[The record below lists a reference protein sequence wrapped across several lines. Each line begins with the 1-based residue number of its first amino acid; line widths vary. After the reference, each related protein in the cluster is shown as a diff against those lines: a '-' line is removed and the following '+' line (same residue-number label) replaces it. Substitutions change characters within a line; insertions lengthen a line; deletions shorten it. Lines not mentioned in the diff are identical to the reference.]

1 MPYWDETK
9 HGWVVTR
16 YDEAAGVLRDATAFT
31 VDDPRFSTAR
41 VVGPSMLS
49 TDGASH
55 TRQRRAFQ
63 PLFTRRQAID
73 AEGVVALIIARR
85 LEMVPSEG
93 EWRTLFAAPVAAEVM
108 IELFSLPLT
117 ADVLLDWYRT
127 IVDAVSA
134 AGDSSAGAA
143 YGVLSEAILGGTV
156 VVDLLAGDS
165 SITSLEAASNTAVAL
180 FGGIETVEGT
190 IASAIYRA
198 FESTTIR
205 DALLADSELLEP
217 FIEEVLRFDPAAAV
231 VHRYATEAVALG
243 EAEIAAGDFVEVS
256 LRDANRDPEVFE
268 KPDEFKLGRA
278 NGRAHL
284 SFAVG
289 PHVCL
294 GLHLARL
301 EARVAIEQVLARA
314 GTRTLD
320 TERSLAPAGDIF
332 QKPTAVHLKTNGWGS
347 DPQPFA

>member
-1 MPYWDETK
+1 M
-9 HGWVVTR
+9 
-16 YDEAAGVLRDATAFT
+16 LRDATSFT

-49 TDGASH
+49 TDGANH
-55 TRQRRAFQ
+55 ARQRRAFQ
-63 PLFTRRQAID
+63 PLFTKRQAAG
-73 AEGVVALIIARR
+73 AEDTVATIVARR
-85 LEMVPSEG
+85 LAVVPSEG

-117 ADVLLDWYRT
+117 SEALLTWYRT

-134 AGDSSAGAA
+134 AGDSSAREA
-143 YGVLSEAILGGTV
+143 YEMLSEAILGGTV
-156 VVDLLAGDS
+156 VTDLLAGDS
-165 SITSLEAASNTAVAL
+165 SLTSVEAASNTAVAL

-198 FESTTIR
+198 FESSAIR
-205 DALLADSELLEP
+205 DLMVGDPRLCEP

-231 VHRYATEAVALG
+231 VHRYATVGVDLG
-243 EAEIAAGDFVEVS
+243 EVQIAAGDFVEVS

-268 KPDEFKLGRA
+268 KPDEFKLDRP
-278 NGRAHL
+278 NGRSHL

-301 EARVAIEQVLARA
+301 EARVAIEQVLMLHGAM
-314 GTRTLD
+314 TLD
-320 TERSLAPAGDIF
+320 TERSAAPAGDIF
-332 QKPTAVHLKTNGWGS
+332 QKPPAVYLKTNASGS
-347 DPQPFA
+347 DPKPFGTQ